1 MSDLSDMRRE
11 YTKLGLRE
19 EDADPN
25 PVRQFAHWFEQAV
38 ATNTGEVFEPNAM
51 TLSTVTSTG
60 TPASRVVLLKGFDDA
75 GFVFFTNYESDKG
88 RELEANPWAAL
99 CFWWPALERQVRIT
113 GKVSKV
119 SRAES
124 EAYFATRPRGSQLGA
139 WVSRQSQVV
148 SGRAALESELA
159 RLEKQY
165 EGQPVPTPLH
175 WGGYRVA
182 PEVFE
187 FWQGRPN
194 RLHDRLRYRRDGQRW
209 IIERLS
215 P

>member
-165 EGQPVPTPLH
+165 EGQPVPTPPH